1 MENLKQTLFFDH
13 ETEKEKVPSQKIPL
27 LLIHLFISPDNKTK
41 QNTLHLLDLCSFS
54 QRKEN
59 PNTHFTGKE

>member
-13 ETEKEKVPSQKIPL
+13 ETEKEKKIPSQKIPL

-41 QNTLHLLDLCSFS
+41 QERETKSFAS
-54 QRKEN
+54 SRPLFIFTKKRKS
-59 PNTHFTGKE
+59 